1 MDCISTTSDCLVTNK
16 TTLNLLIISIKTSR
30 CKFSGDF
37 LSDLLILK
45 VIFQV
50 IFGMVG
56 ERLKPVVYITTVQSR
71 VAALTKFEILAGN
84 PITKRRYAKNDKN
97 KNH

>member
-1 MDCISTTSDCLVTNK
+1 MDCVSTTSDCLVTSYSIPN
-16 TTLNLLIISIKTSR
+16 LIIKSIKTSR

-37 LSDLLILK
+37 LSDRVIAK
-45 VIFQV
+45 VTFEV
-50 IFGMVG
+50 IFGMSG
-56 ERLKPVVYITTVQSR
+56 ERLKPVDYLTTVQSR

-97 KNH
+97 KNS